1 MGSLFEYLV
10 RLLLMGVFLCCSA
23 YCSGTETAFFSL
35 SKRQIN
41 KFRESGHRFPVLVAD
56 LLNKPSEL
64 LGSLLLGN
72 LVVNTLFFATSSVL
86 MFKIEQQV
94 GVLAA
99 AVVAIVTFLGLV
111 LFGEILPKSL
121 AYSNP
126 ERFSVWVVLP
136 TVIVVRVL
144 TPLVLIF
151 RWIVAEPILKFVLG
165 TSRKKKNV
173 TGEEFKALI
182 EATRERGLI
191 NDQQGRLF
199 TEVVNFN
206 LLRVRHVMRPRV
218 DMVACAVNEAPASS
232 HARMMEQCVT
242 NLFVYEESVDNI
254 VGLVEFHDMILH
266 PEASFVEL
274 LRPVH
279 YVPEQQTVERLLQ
292 FFRKM
297 RIDTAVVVDE
307 YGGVAGSVCVED
319 VAEELFGPIQFEKAM
334 KPFEQLSSGQYR
346 LPGNLPIHDW
356 IKAFGVRPQQTGVS
370 TVGGWI
376 TALLGRI
383 PKKNDVAHWQ
393 HITLTVERMQRHRVA
408 SVIMNLEDKDA

>member
-1 MGSLFEYLV
+1 VS
-10 RLLLMGVFLCCSA
+10 
-23 YCSGTETAFFSL
+23 
-35 SKRQIN
+35 N
-41 KFRESGHRFPVLVAD
+41 
-56 LLNKPSEL
+56 LLNKPSDL

-86 MFKIEQQV
+86 MFKIEHQV
-94 GVLAA
+94 GVVVA
-99 AVVAIVTFLGLV
+99 AVVAIVTFLCLV

-126 ERFSVWVVLP
+126 ERFSVLVVLP

-144 TPLVLIF
+144 SPLVLIF
-151 RWIVAEPILKFVLG
+151 RWIIAEPILKLILG
-165 TSRKKKNV
+165 TRSKKENV

-218 DMVACAVNEAPASS
+218 DMVACAVNEAPANS

-242 NLFVYEESVDNI
+242 NLFVYEKTVDNI

-279 YVPEQQTVERLLQ
+279 YIPEQQTVERLLQ

-319 VAEELFGPIQFEKAM
+319 VAEELFGPIQFEQAM
-334 KPFEQLSSGQYR
+334 KPFEQLGPKKYR

-408 SVIMNLEDKDA
+408 SVIMILEEKDA